1 MGGWSRSTPGP
12 ANRLPDSGPRA
23 QWISRRASAAST
35 VPSCSI
41 RRPVVYRNVLITGGS
56 NNEGEP
62 STGLYGDIRGW
73 DARDGRLLWS
83 FHTVPRAG
91 EPGVETWAG
100 ESWKNR
106 SGTNAWTYM
115 TLDPDRG
122 LVFAA
127 TGSATSDFYGADRH
141 GKNLYANSLLA
152 LDAATGR
159 LRWHQQLVH
168 HDLWDWD
175 LPAAPTLD
183 RRDARRPDHPRGR
196 ADDQDEPA
204 VHLRS
209 HHRRA
214 AVRHGGAAGAA
225 EHRSRR
231 GRLADAAVPAAVR
244 RRSRRPRSI
253 RRPTCMR

>member
-1 MGGWSRSTPGP
+1 MVYS
-12 ANRLPDSGPRA
+12 
-23 QWISRRASAAST
+23 Q
-35 VPSCSI
+35 
-41 RRPVVYRNVLITGGS
+41 RPLTGGS

-106 SGTNAWTYM
+106 SGTNAWTYL
-115 TLDPDRG
+115 TLDPGRG

-152 LDAATGR
+152 IDAATGR

-175 LPAAPTLD
+175 LPAAPVLIDVT
-183 RRDARRPDHPRGR
+183 RGGR
-196 ADDQDEPA
+196 TVPA
-204 VHLRS
+204 VAQMTKMSLLFIFDRTTGAPVFGWRS
-209 HHRRA
+209 GRYHRAPFPAR
-214 AVRHGGAAGAA
+214 
-225 EHRSRR
+225 
-231 GRLADAAVPAAVR
+231 RLADAAVPAPSGADR
-244 RRSRRPRSI
+244 RKPRSI